1 MDADGEV
8 DAVESASSADAEADS
23 DGIENNAWTDVDAD
37 VNACVNVGDCDVAD
51 ATDTDDATNDL
62 IAVDAT

>member
-23 DGIENNAWTDVDAD
+23 DGIENNA
-37 VNACVNVGDCDVAD
+37 
-51 ATDTDDATNDL
+51 
-62 IAVDAT
+62 